1 MFRYTHSSG
10 GLVSFGFCAERMNV
24 CFCFRGGRCGKE
36 RPAEVGC
43 GGRNAA
49 AAREEASSLHHER
62 LKFSESLERNSRT
75 AVVPEYIGFSA
86 LVP

>member
-1 MFRYTHSSG
+1 
-10 GLVSFGFCAERMNV
+10 
-24 CFCFRGGRCGKE
+24 
-36 RPAEVGC
+36 VGC
-43 GGRNAA
+43 GGRKAA

-75 AVVPEYIGFSA
+75 AVIPEYIRFSA